1 MRKTIYCPHC
11 RHTSIEI
18 PPLPSDVLALV
29 VCQSCR
35 EWSVLFKDRMIPLD
49 KSLFSEGTGDAP
61 RGGQLAEIMARL
73 MQMGFFNGNTPDI
86 PGSSG
91 GAPAIT
97 DDEVAQFVA
106 EGLPQLDDPAAF
118 RKLFGG

>member
-49 KSLFSEGTGDAP
+49 RSLFADGGEETP
-61 RGGQLAEIMARL
+61 RGGHLAEIMARL
-73 MQMGFFNGNTPDI
+73 MQMGFFNGNTPE
-86 PGSSG
+86 PSG
-91 GAPAIT
+91 GVAAIT
-97 DDEVAQFVA
+97 DAEVAQFVA